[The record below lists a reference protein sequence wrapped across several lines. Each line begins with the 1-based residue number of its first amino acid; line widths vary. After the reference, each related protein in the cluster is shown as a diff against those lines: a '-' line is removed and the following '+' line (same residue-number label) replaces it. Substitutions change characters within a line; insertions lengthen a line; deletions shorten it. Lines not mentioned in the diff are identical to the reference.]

1 MPGVAGEVV
10 IILQIVGVAAAQ
22 VAAEQD
28 LLQERLRR
36 ELLGQQTPVVV
47 VVVGVGVIRLYTE
60 AVVVP
65 VL

>member
-10 IILQIVGVAAAQ
+10 ILVQIVGVAAAQ

>member
-28 LLQERLRR
+28 LLQERLRQ

-47 VVVGVGVIRLYTE
+47 AVVEMGVIRLYTE